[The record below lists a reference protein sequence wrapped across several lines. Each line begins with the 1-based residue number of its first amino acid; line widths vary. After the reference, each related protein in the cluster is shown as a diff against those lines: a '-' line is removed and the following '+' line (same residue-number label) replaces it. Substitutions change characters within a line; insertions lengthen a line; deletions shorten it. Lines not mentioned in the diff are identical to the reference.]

1 MAIGLPTS
9 PSLPRHWNDM
19 NRIIRDNS
27 HRGYSRSIN
36 NLIKNDILKGDVVY
50 EENDFI
56 SVFKYKRNDN
66 QEFDLTEC
74 ATGIKSVALLQLLL
88 KNRFLDENTLLIIDE
103 PEAHLHPQWII
114 EYARVLVLLHKK
126 LKVKFFIT
134 SHSTDMVSA
143 IKYIS
148 EKSELVK
155 MYLFMLQMKRKT
167 ISMFINTWGMI

>member
-1 MAIGLPTS
+1 M
-9 PSLPRHWNDM
+9 SLK
-19 NRIIRDNS
+19 
-27 HRGYSRSIN
+27 
-36 NLIKNDILKGDVVY
+36 LL
-50 EENDFI
+50 
-56 SVFKYKRNDN
+56 
-66 QEFDLTEC
+66 
-74 ATGIKSVALLQLLL
+74 LLQLLL

-148 EKSELVK
+148 EKERVGKNVSFYVANEKENHKYVYK
-155 MYLFMLQMKRKT
+155 YLGNDIEPIFESFNKSFDIL
-167 ISMFINTWGMI
+167 SSYAE